1 MCELT
6 FLTKKWWVPSQLT
19 FTCSKSTTEALRR
32 CKICSKLIKTP
43 ERRQWRC
50 CIFTVNFEHITHLC
64 ILPQYN
70 HAVVAEVT
78 ATTAWLYWGR
88 MQMWLAVALVGNK
101 LNTELSPSV
110 SQVWIPKPKLGS
122 SGENPLNIYFFDLSN
137 SWICKNSICINVIQI
152 FFSQIFLWKLRKLV
166 NKIN

>member
-19 FTCSKSTTEALRR
+19 FTCSKSTTEALKR

-88 MQMWLAVALVGNK
+88 MQMWLAVVLVGNK
-101 LNTELSPSV
+101 LNTELSPNWDPV
-110 SQVWIPKPKLGS
+110 ARIPKIYIFLTYQIHEFVKIQYVLTS
-122 SGENPLNIYFFDLSN
+122 FKYFFLR
-137 SWICKNSICINVIQI
+137 
-152 FFSQIFLWKLRKLV
+152 FSSE
-166 NKIN
+166 N